1 MYSKLLSYDNST
13 YQYVIDFFKRNKTFI
28 LLSTLILLF
37 VYSSAI
43 FYYKIGIDTEL
54 MINLNWYADFQ
65 WSKGRYG
72 HYLLD
77 KVFPFFKINPVSYIG
92 FIIFTVV
99 SFAVLFDKYK
109 ISLFS
114 KIVFVVLYLTSVNYL
129 YSQYFSYTLWAG
141 GFVLLTQILVIQ
153 LLKYTKYNYKYFIVP
168 LVLLTFHTSMYQV
181 TTLLFLMLVTLDNI
195 IEYIENNQNIKTVIL
210 NVTKA
215 IMLSVFSICMYF
227 LIVYIERGNFSIYGA
242 HMFALSLDFNDR
254 IALYINKFFKIFTG
268 GFKYIDLS
276 FKIMVILLLISYIV
290 IVIKSRNKKYSFWL
304 LLLILFLYLV
314 GFITMVV
321 LSYPAR
327 IHIGLSMLYAF
338 PVIMLYYS
346 GILDKL
352 KFCFFIIF
360 AVMISYN
367 AYIFSMYNNKYVL
380 SYQQDILIANRIMNA
395 IYDKKPE
402 NNKKHKIMF
411 IGKVRFYNEHA
422 MLRNI
427 DTYGASFFEWDNGNP
442 ARIINIMYLLG
453 LSKNY
458 QVIYPDKNDKELKD
472 YIATLPSFPNKD
484 NIGIYKDII
493 IVKLSPT
500 RNFK

>member
-54 MINLNWYADFQ
+54 MINLNGYADFQ

-72 HYLLD
+72 SYFLD
-77 KVFPFFKINPVSYIG
+77 KVFPFFKINPISYISY
-92 FIIFTVV
+92 IILSVV

-114 KIVFVVLYLTSVNYL
+114 KIVFVVLYLTSVRYL
-129 YSQYFSYTLWAG
+129 YSHYFSYTIWFS
-141 GFVLLTQILVIQ
+141 GFVLITQILVIQ

-168 LVLLTFHTSMYQV
+168 LVLLTFHTSIYQV
-181 TTLLFLMLVTLDNI
+181 NTLLFIMLVTLDNI

-210 NVTKA
+210 NIAKA
-215 IMLSVFSICMYF
+215 IMLSVFSIFLYF

-242 HMFALSLDFNDR
+242 NMFASSLEFNDR
-254 IALYINKFFKIFTG
+254 IALYIKKFIKIFNG
-268 GFKYIDLS
+268 GFRYIDLS
-276 FKIMVILLLISYIV
+276 FKIMGILLIISYIV
-290 IVIKSRNKKYSFWL
+290 IAIKSRNKKYIFWL
-304 LLLILFLYLV
+304 SLLIIFLYSCGL
-314 GFITMVV
+314 ITMVV
-321 LSYPAR
+321 LPYHAR

-360 AVMISYN
+360 AVMILYN